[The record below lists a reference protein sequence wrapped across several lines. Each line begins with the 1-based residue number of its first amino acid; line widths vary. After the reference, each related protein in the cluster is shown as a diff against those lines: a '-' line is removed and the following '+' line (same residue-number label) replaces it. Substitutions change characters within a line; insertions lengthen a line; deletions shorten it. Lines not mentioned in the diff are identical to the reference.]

1 MERKNYLLEE
11 LSKDEKNY
19 LKSAIKKAFLDF
31 LKEIKQKNKFSTY
44 SIEDEYIKT
53 QLPMIVDKYFVDEE
67 IELWDDNKKYSLEQ
81 KNFCVEK
88 LDEIAL
94 ELGVKEILRTL
105 TFNEKLVFFLLEVKR
120 YYIYEI
126 AYLLNVTPK
135 TVYNRNQSAKRK
147 NWKGE
152 EK

>member
-1 MERKNYLLEE
+1 MGNLAKIAKE
-11 LSKDEKNY
+11 LYSDGM
-19 LKSAIKKAFLDF
+19 
-31 LKEIKQKNKFSTY
+31 KEGKT
-44 SIEDEYIKT
+44 EYIKRI
-53 QLPMIVDKYFVDEE
+53 LSKKLNLFPGEE
-67 IELWDDNKKYSLEQ
+67 IEVLMEETS
-81 KNFCVEK
+81 VEK

-147 NWKGE
+147 N
-152 EK
+152 